1 MIRFTVFLIT
11 LVMLP
16 LLASAGG
23 TEFLQTPPSTAKL
36 IVKLYRAAGPRIG
49 VTFVE
54 PSMVL
59 TLGGMKAHNDGWAS
73 LTDPEPADEERLLA
87 LSDSLKSEGIRLQP
101 INMIDEEQRFHLYVT
116 SLPGLRRC
124 LQRSSLL
131 AGVSAPAA
139 NTAAG
144 WRECSRQIHAVC
156 SAKYPGEAG
165 QFLSRLFM
173 DGLTDEGLADD
184 YQCRQQE
191 HAESKDILP
200 EMGDYFE
207 GPQPVLSISPKLAND
222 PKLLAQKQ
230 EWGQFLK
237 DVYASPEFQQL
248 AAEPAFLAMRRRKI
262 ESHVAWLKEYRDS
275 DHGIQRNPET
285 IRLGLAH

>member
-1 MIRFTVFLIT
+1 MIRFAVFLIT

-16 LLASAGG
+16 LMAWAGG
-23 TEFLQTPPSTAKL
+23 TEFLHAPATAKL

-54 PSMVL
+54 PSVVL

-73 LTDPEPADEERLLA
+73 LTDPEPADEQRLLA
-87 LSDSLKSEGIRLQP
+87 LNESLKFEGIRLQP
-101 INMIDEEQRFHLYVT
+101 LNMIEEEQRFHLYVT

-124 LQRSSLL
+124 LQRSNLL
-131 AGVSAPAA
+131 AGVKAPAE
-139 NTAAG
+139 NTQES
-144 WRECSRQIHAVC
+144 WSDCSRHIGAVC
-156 SAKYPGEAG
+156 ATKYPGEAG

-173 DGLTDEGLADD
+173 NGLTDEGMADD
-184 YQCRQQE
+184 YQSRQQE
-191 HAESKDILP
+191 HPDSNDILP

-207 GPQPVLSISPKLAND
+207 GPQPILSTSSKLLND

-237 DVYASPEFQQL
+237 DVYATPEFQQL
-248 AAEPAFLAMRRRKI
+248 AAEPTFLAMRRRKI
-262 ESHVAWLKEYRDS
+262 ENHVAWLKEYRDS
-275 DHGIQRNPET
+275 DLGFQRNPET

>member
-1 MIRFTVFLIT
+1 
-11 LVMLP
+11 MLP
-16 LLASAGG
+16 ILAWADA
-23 TEFLQTPPSTAKL
+23 PDTARL

-54 PSMVL
+54 PSVVL

-73 LTDPEPADEERLLA
+73 LTDPEPTDEQRLLS
-87 LSDSLKSEGIRLQP
+87 LNEDLKSQGIRLQP
-101 INMIDEEQRFHLYVT
+101 LNMIDKEQRFHLYVS

-131 AGVSAPAA
+131 SSITAPAE
-139 NTAAG
+139 NTHES
-144 WRECSRQIHAVC
+144 WTQCTRQIRAVC
-156 SAKYPGEAG
+156 AEKFPGEAG
-165 QFLSRLFM
+165 QFLGRLFL

-184 YQCRQQE
+184 YESRQE
-191 HAESKDILP
+191 ENSKTSSLLP

-207 GPQPVLSISPKLAND
+207 GPQPSLTISPNLATD

-237 DVYASPEFQQL
+237 DVYATPEFQQL
-248 AAEPAFLAMRRRKI
+248 ASEPVFLATRRRKI
-262 ESHVAWLKEYRDS
+262 ENHVSWLKQYRKMDL
-275 DHGIQRNPET
+275 GIQRNPET
-285 IRLGLAH
+285 IRLGLVR